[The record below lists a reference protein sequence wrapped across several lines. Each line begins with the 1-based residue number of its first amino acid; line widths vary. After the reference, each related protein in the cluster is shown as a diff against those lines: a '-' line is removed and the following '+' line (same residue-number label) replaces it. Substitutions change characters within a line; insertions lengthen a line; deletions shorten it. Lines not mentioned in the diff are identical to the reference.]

1 MSISIVWYEIL
12 ISKTTMFTA
21 YDHNF
26 FLEHPLWRI
35 DKLQHLLL
43 CSLYCDTISFDTFLT
58 FTVKRHWMKELT
70 KLYSKCLISETGF
83 SWILQIYWSLYFRFT
98 NANPALSTSVTGRM
112 QKPRR
117 SPTSWLREGCWPPYP
132 NMKTGKSGWASLLYV
147 YYTDRQTDSL
157 SLDCSYTDRVAVLPL
172 HTDTG
177 SGTRLSPLTQTD
189 RHTDCHEP
197 VPSQTRQ
204 ATCPPTQEDVGL
216 AQDFLLLQRQ
226 TVRDFSTLLPWLL
239 WQTLEWLLERL
250 PFTSTVRS
258 ENWRLCFLLKISFCW

>member
-70 KLYSKCLISETGF
+70 KLYSKCLISETGY

-98 NANPALSTSVTGRM
+98 NANPALSTSVTGLM

-117 SPTSWLREGCWPPYP
+117 SPTSWSREGCWPPYP
-132 NMKTGKSGWASLLYV
+132 NMKTGKPGWASLLYV
-147 YYTDRQTDSL
+147 YYTDR
-157 SLDCSYTDRVAVLPL
+157 
-172 HTDTG
+172 HTD
-177 SGTRLSPLTQTD
+177 
-189 RHTDCHEP
+189 
-197 VPSQTRQ
+197 
-204 ATCPPTQEDVGL
+204 
-216 AQDFLLLQRQ
+216 RQ
-226 TVRDFSTLLPWLL
+226 TVS
-239 WQTLEWLLERL
+239 RL
-250 PFTSTVRS
+250 
-258 ENWRLCFLLKISFCW
+258 FLHRQDYTQI

>member
-70 KLYSKCLISETGF
+70 KLYSKCLISETGY

-117 SPTSWLREGCWPPYP
+117 SPTSWSREGCWPPYP
-132 NMKTGKSGWASLLYV
+132 NMKTGKPGWASLLYV
-147 YYTDRQTDSL
+147 YYTDRH
-157 SLDCSYTDRVAVLPL
+157 TDR
-172 HTDTG
+172 
-177 SGTRLSPLTQTD
+177 QTN
-189 RHTDCHEP
+189 C
-197 VPSQTRQ
+197 Q
-204 ATCPPTQEDVGL
+204 
-216 AQDFLLLQRQ
+216 
-226 TVRDFSTLLPWLL
+226 
-239 WQTLEWLLERL
+239 
-250 PFTSTVRS
+250 
-258 ENWRLCFLLKISFCW
+258 